1 MTEKDI
7 SMKFFQ
13 TKQSVVASLA
23 TLSLSAGVLLAAALP
38 GSAQAESAYLRGP
51 SPTLASVEAPAGPF
65 QVGSQVMK
73 DPVDYKAGTVY
84 YPSNAQGPFGLIVV
98 TPGFIETQS
107 WNAWWAQ
114 YLASHGFV
122 VINIDTK
129 STLEF
134 PAARAKEELAALKDV
149 VRRSAQPDSPFYGLV
164 DPERQGAM
172 GHSMGGG
179 ATLEIALAHPELK
192 AIVPMAPFQTSGTD
206 YSKLTVP
213 TLIMA
218 CKGDVV
224 ATAGTHSEPI
234 YKSLASSLDKAYLEM
249 QGGSGHPCTTS
260 LGTSDKVR
268 TLAGKYGLAWFKR
281 FVDGDTRY
289 SQFLCGIPHAVDMF
303 GKVISGYKGNCPY

>member
-1 MTEKDI
+1 MTEKDT

-13 TKQSVVASLA
+13 A
-23 TLSLSAGVLLAAALP
+23 TLTLSAALLLAATLP
-38 GSAQAESAYLRGP
+38 GTAQAAEGTYLRGP
-51 SPTLASVEAPAGPF
+51 APTIASVEAPAGPF
-65 QVGSQVMK
+65 QIASHVVK
-73 DPVDYKAGTVY
+73 DPVGYKAGTVF
-84 YPSNAQGPFGLIVV
+84 YPSNAQGQGPFGLIVV

-107 WNAWWAQ
+107 WNAWWGQ

-122 VINIDTK
+122 VINIDTH

-134 PAARAKEELAALKDV
+134 PAARAKEELAALHDV
-149 VRRSAQPDSPFYGLV
+149 VRRSAEPDSPFYGLV
-164 DPERQGAM
+164 DPSRQGAM

-179 ATLEIALAHPELK
+179 ATLEIAKANPYLK

-224 ATAGTHSEPI
+224 ATASAHSEPI
-234 YKSLASSLDKAYLEM
+234 YKSLSPSLDKAYLEM
-249 QGGSGHPCTTS
+249 QGGAGHPCTTS
-260 LGTSDKVR
+260 VGTSDKVR

-281 FVDGDTRY
+281 FMDEDTRY
-289 SQFLCGIPHAVDMF
+289 NQFLCGVPHALDMF
-303 GKVISGYKGNCPY
+303 GKVISGYKGSCPH

>member
-1 MTEKDI
+1 MTEKDT

-13 TKQSVVASLA
+13 TTAALAAGLLLA
-23 TLSLSAGVLLAAALP
+23 TAMSNAAH
-38 GSAQAESAYLRGP
+38 AESAYQRGP
-51 SPTLASVEAPAGPF
+51 APTIASVEAPAGPY
-65 QVGSQVMK
+65 QVGNEAVK
-73 DPVDYKAGTVY
+73 APVGYKAGTVY
-84 YPSNAQGPFGLIVV
+84 YPRDAQGQSFGLIVV

-107 WNAWWAQ
+107 WNAWWAR

-122 VINIDTK
+122 VINIDTQ

-134 PAARAKEELAALKDV
+134 PAARAKEELAALDDV
-149 VRRSAQPDSPFYGLV
+149 VRLSAQPDSPFHGLV
-164 DPERQGAM
+164 DASRQGAM

-179 ATLEIALAHPELK
+179 ASLELAKANPYLK

-213 TLIMA
+213 TLVMA

-224 ATAGTHSEPI
+224 ATASSHSEPI
-234 YKSLASSLDKAYLEM
+234 YASLSSSLDKAYLEM
-249 QGGSGHPCTTS
+249 QGGGGHPCTTS

-281 FVDGDTRY
+281 FLDEDTRY
-289 SQFLCGIPHAVDMF
+289 SQFLCGVPHVLDMF